1 MRMNRL
7 HCFWIW
13 LSRLRHSRGF
23 GIQSPTDYAF
33 VCNVVNEHSPYYAYD
48 GLARQFPTCN
58 PRRLKLLRLYLRLSN
73 FKQSDFFIDCVD
85 GDPVLNSYVSAG
97 CNKTRTVCDD
107 VGLAPDFVRF
117 SLQRSPAPHL
127 SRLLERA
134 DEHSMLVVEDIKA
147 DAGSRSRWADLLRDD
162 RVRISYDLYDCGIL
176 FFDKKRYKKDYI
188 INF

>member
-1 MRMNRL
+1 MNRL

-73 FKQSDFFIDCVD
+73 FKQSDFFIDC
-85 GDPVLNSYVSAG
+85 
-97 CNKTRTVCDD
+97 
-107 VGLAPDFVRF
+107 GLAPDFVRF
-117 SLQRSPAPHL
+117 SLQRSLAPHL

-147 DAGSRSRWADLLRDD
+147 DAGSRSRWADLLRDE